1 MIRIAVP
8 ALAVIALG
16 GCLLQSAAAQTPV
29 QISPE
34 ARSAMEHIA
43 GSILVDGHAYAY
55 DEQLAD
61 NIGGRLTGSDAYNK
75 GVSWGVE
82 QFKALGLKNVHT
94 ESWTIPA
101 AWEPETLA
109 TAEMVEPR
117 HQRLYL
123 ESLGWSPSTPDDGVK
138 GRIVY
143 VKDVLHES
151 ALRAQAA
158 EIKGNI
164 ALVDKESLHAD
175 GPLPFGV
182 LLNNLNMIGSLGA
195 QALVMG
201 YGPPNNLL
209 SQKGLEADGSLSSLP
224 TAGLGNEDTLLIR
237 RLMKQGPVTISF
249 SFRNKIRKNVQVENV
264 VAELPGRDDQNE
276 WLLLGGHLDSWHPG
290 TGAQDNGT
298 GVASVIETARA
309 IIASGRPPRRTLRF
323 VLFGGEEEGL
333 LGSRAY
339 EKAHSSE
346 LPHCDA
352 VIITDIGAGLPKGWY
367 TFGRDDI
374 KQALSSVEPLLAGL
388 GASGTNDD
396 NDNFFDSDHAPFLV
410 QGIPALFLWPD
421 LTEYSNLHH
430 LPADTFDKVD
440 ERNLNVGTAV
450 LALTAY
456 AIADSPTAF
465 APHLDKQ
472 QMESILKNEKVYEQ
486 YKDLEKHSML

>member
-1 MIRIAVP
+1 MRMNVHV
-8 ALAVIALG
+8 LAVLTLG
-16 GCLLQSAAAQTPV
+16 GCLLQSSTAQTPV

-34 ARSAMEHIA
+34 TRSAMEHIA
-43 GSILVDGHAYAY
+43 GSILVGGHAYNY

-75 GVSWGVE
+75 GVAWGVE

-94 ESWTIPA
+94 EAWTIPD

-117 HQRLYL
+117 YQRLHL
-123 ESLGWSPSTPDDGVK
+123 ESLGWSPSTPEGGVK
-138 GRIVY
+138 GQVVY

-151 ALRAQAA
+151 ALRVQAA

-164 ALVDKESLHAD
+164 VLIDRGSLHAD
-175 GPLPFGV
+175 GPLPIGV
-182 LLNNLNMIGSLGA
+182 LLHNLNLLGSLGA
-195 QALVMG
+195 QALILG
-201 YGPPNNLL
+201 FGPPNNLIG
-209 SQKGLEADGSLSSLP
+209 QKGIEADGSLTSLP

-249 SFRNKIRKNVQVENV
+249 SFRNRIRKNVQVENV
-264 VAELPGRDDQNE
+264 VAELPGRDNPGE
-276 WLLLGGHLDSWHPG
+276 WLLIGGHLDSWHPG

-333 LGSRAY
+333 LGSQAY
-339 EKAHSSE
+339 EKAHASG
-346 LPHCDA
+346 LIHCDA
-352 VIITDIGAGLPKGWY
+352 VVITDIGAGAPKGWY
-367 TFGRDDI
+367 TFGREDI

-410 QGIPALFLWPD
+410 QGIPVLFLWPD
-421 LTEYSNLHH
+421 LTKYFDLHH

-440 ERNLNVGTAV
+440 ERNLNEGTAV
-450 LALTAY
+450 VALTAY
-456 AIADSPTAF
+456 AIADSPTPF
-465 APHLDKQ
+465 APHLNQQ
-472 QMESILKNEKVYEQ
+472 QMESILKDEKVYEQ
-486 YKDLEKHSML
+486 YLDMKKHSIL